1 MTVKGEDYAPLGST
15 ELSTIA
21 DKVKA
26 AGADAVFNTP
36 NGDSDVAFFKEY
48 KAKYG
53 EAKPFDPE
61 KVRAAASGTAFEAP
75 EGTVTVDGKSQ
86 HLAGAELSLLLAL
99 PVAFLVA
106 GVLGGGCHHRRLP
119 GHRGRRDRP
128 AARLRRRRLRPR
140 RPPGRVRKRRDSRGR
155 TRPIGAPNRIRAL
168 SGRPPGPKRAQ
179 IRTTEPSSPRLTS
192 TDHPARTG
200 RNGQEHPRA
209 EGGRATG
216 AACTND
222 T

>member
-86 HLAGAELSLLLAL
+86 DLAGAELSLLLAL

-106 GVLGGGCHHRRLP
+106 GVLGVAVIIDAFLVIVAGGIGRLRGCVVAAFVLGVLRGAYGSGGTPAAVRARSGPRPGYGHFPGAHRARNGHRSAPRNRLP
-119 GHRGRRDRP
+119 LG
-128 AARLRRRRLRPR
+128 
-140 RPPGRVRKRRDSRGR
+140 
-155 TRPIGAPNRIRAL
+155 
-168 SGRPPGPKRAQ
+168 
-179 IRTTEPSSPRLTS
+179 
-192 TDHPARTG
+192 
-200 RNGQEHPRA
+200 
-209 EGGRATG
+209 
-216 AACTND
+216 
-222 T
+222 